1 MRKKPFYNLGAL
13 PVIFCIVFIE
23 FACLGMIIPLSPYL
37 ARDFGADDLQVG
49 LLMSVY
55 SLAQLVCAPVW
66 GYVSDLFGRK
76 LVILIC
82 VFGTCL
88 FYLWFAFSESLEVLF
103 FTRVLSGVFGA
114 VMSLSMACIADK
126 TGRRDRSKNMGLVGA
141 AIGLGFVIGPLLGG
155 MFGALGRI
163 LGSHPPFGSSFSA
176 FGAFLLCLI
185 NGLLVIFFLKE
196 NFQDT
201 ADHSKIKSVWLFAKN
216 IFLNFKNK
224 HQMKIKQLIIA
235 IRTPVL
241 KHVLLM
247 YFLLT
252 VALAG
257 IEMSLFLYIKDK
269 FAWSHFSASL
279 GFAYIGCMMAF
290 TQGFLVRKWI
300 PIFGE
305 KNVLLWSLWIAGIGF
320 AGIGFSSL
328 VSILAISITLLCIG
342 YGLSSTSLSGA
353 VSLLTGQHTQGSVLG
368 VHQSVFALARI
379 IGPILGGWLY
389 RDFSHSSPFYLSGLL
404 VMMAWAVGWSVKKYY
419 PETGKTS
426 LH

>member
-1 MRKKPFYNLGAL
+1 MRKEPIYKLGTL
-13 PVIFCIVFIE
+13 PIIFCIVFIE
-23 FACLGMIIPLSPYL
+23 FSCLGMIIPLSPYL

-66 GYVSDLFGRK
+66 GYVSDLLGRK
-76 LVILIC
+76 PVILIC
-82 VFGTCL
+82 LFGTCL
-88 FYLWFAFSESLEVLF
+88 FYLWFAFAESLEVLF
-103 FTRVLSGVFGA
+103 LTRVLSGVFGA

-126 TGRRDRSKNMGLVGA
+126 TGRQNRSKNMGLVGA
-141 AIGLGFVIGPLLGG
+141 AIGLGFVVGPVLGG
-155 MFGALGRI
+155 IFGSLGRM
-163 LGSHPPFGSSFSA
+163 LGNTPPFGSSFSA
-176 FGAFLLCLI
+176 FGAFLLCLV
-185 NGLLVIFFLKE
+185 NVLLVFFFLKE
-196 NFQDT
+196 SFTDST
-201 ADHSKIKSVWLFAKN
+201 TTKTKSIWLFIKN

-224 HQMKIKQLIIA
+224 HQLRIKQLVTA

-257 IEMSLFLYIKDK
+257 VEMSLFLYIKDK
-269 FAWSHFSASL
+269 FSWSHLSASL
-279 GFAYIGCMMAF
+279 GFAYIGCMMVF

-300 PIFGE
+300 PLFGE

-320 AGIGFSSL
+320 AGVGLSSWI
-328 VSILAISITLLCIG
+328 SILAISITLLCIG

-353 VSLLTGQHTQGSVLG
+353 VSLLTGQYTQGSILG
-368 VHQSVFALARI
+368 VHQSVFSLARI

-389 RDFSHSSPFYLSGLL
+389 RDFNHSSPFYLSSLL
-404 VMMAWAVGWSVKKYY
+404 VMIALVVGWSVRRFY
-419 PETGKTS
+419 PETGKMS
-426 LH
+426 VH